1 MTENNNNI
9 TPKVSVIVPVY
20 GVEACLDKC
29 VESILQQTYSD
40 WELILVD
47 DGSPDRS
54 GVLCDEW
61 AERDKRI
68 KVFHKEN
75 GGVSSARNL
84 GIEKAEGTWIT
95 FVDADDAIG
104 PDTLEKCSKYFDIAD
119 VIRFS
124 MKFIYSED
132 GKEFKDYII
141 PTLTHEEYLSRIVAR
156 ETILGVCGG
165 FYLRKTF
172 VENNIKFDKNLVNG
186 EDWVVLLQ
194 LVLLANDVAILPDT
208 LYLYNKTNEN
218 SCTYTSSF
226 TKSFSAIRALDK
238 ICSLLKEDGKTGFEN
253 SISRAK
259 CELGYNFYASII
271 LRSYKVSKEEINK
284 YTKLIGITR
293 KDIRNGS
300 HSLKERVFLLFFC
313 NRLGQTILK
322 IIA

>member
-1 MTENNNNI
+1 M
-9 TPKVSVIVPVY
+9 PKVSVIVPVY

-29 VESILQQTYSD
+29 VESILHQSYID
-40 WELILVD
+40 WELLLID
-47 DGSPDRS
+47 DGSLDRS
-54 GVLCDEW
+54 GDMCDVW
-61 AERDKRI
+61 AGRDKRI

-95 FVDADDAIG
+95 FVDADDSIERE
-104 PDTLEKCSKYFDIAD
+104 TLEKCASHFDKAE

-132 GKEFKDYII
+132 GKEFKNFILPVLSRDA
-141 PTLTHEEYLSRIVAR
+141 YLSRIVAR

-165 FYLRKTF
+165 IYQRHIF
-172 VENNIKFDKNLVNG
+172 VENNIRFDESLVNG

-194 LVLLANDVAILPDT
+194 LVLQANNLAILPDT

-218 SCTYTSSF
+218 SCTYRSSF
-226 TKSFSAIRALDK
+226 KKSYSAIKALDK
-238 ICSLLKEDGKTGFEN
+238 ICEMLKKDGTIGFEK

-259 CELGYNFYASII
+259 CELAYNFYASII

-284 YTKLIGITR
+284 YSKLIGIAR
-293 KDIRNGS
+293 KDIWEGT
-300 HSLKERVFLLFFC
+300 HSLKERVILLCFSS
-313 NRLGQTILK
+313 RIGIKILESLS
-322 IIA
+322 